1 MLWLLP
7 LLLPVIMFPHP
18 DSHNKIDFVR
28 FAFTFIILFVR
39 SLVDAILIIIL
50 TNVLEKLRYN
60 TGRGWG
66 LVQCLGEE
74 NLPQDQSCVSYTG
87 IFFIIVNVSIISLPR
102 AKLHRCRYFGSNDV
116 GNCLSNF

>member
-18 DSHNKIDFVR
+18 DSHNKIDFVH

-39 SLVDAILIIIL
+39 SIVGAILIIIL
-50 TNVLEKLRYN
+50 TNVLENLRYN

-66 LVQCLGEE
+66 LEQCIWEKKLA
-74 NLPQDQSCVSYTG
+74 TG
-87 IFFIIVNVSIISLPR
+87 SIMCFIQR
-102 AKLHRCRYFGSNDV
+102 HLHHHCE
-116 GNCLSNF
+116 CLYHPPF

>member
-39 SLVDAILIIIL
+39 SIVGAILIIIL
-50 TNVLEKLRYN
+50 TNVLENLRYN

-66 LVQCLGEE
+66 LEQCIWEKKTRHRI
-74 NLPQDQSCVSYTG
+74 NHVFHTTASS
-87 IFFIIVNVSIISLPR
+87 SSL
-102 AKLHRCRYFGSNDV
+102 
-116 GNCLSNF
+116 